1 MTTDLS
7 VACLRCGRPANPEH
21 HQPPDRASK
30 GMGGTSDPNVEDW
43 RVPLCRDCHDSLHRQ
58 EWALRVEDG
67 IATGFD
73 LKGEMLFVRP
83 YEPMEVALSFSSY
96 PKDILMKRGL
106 LTWLSDENLCY
117 FIGRALVAAKTNVL
131 NIGMAADVFR
141 ERYGQYGERWYERA
155 AEIIR
160 DNNQDGQGISAR
172 ELYRCHA
179 VYVAFSDK
187 PELLELMSKTLAAT
201 CAEAAEPAK
210 AIEFCVNAISEGH
223 QPTVK
228 LIEGKFGHKGS
239 SLESAAWETCSA
251 CGGTGRVR
259 VTE

>member
-1 MTTDLS
+1 
-7 VACLRCGRPANPEH
+7 
-21 HQPPDRASK
+21 
-30 GMGGTSDPNVEDW
+30 MGGTSDPDAEDW
-43 RVPLCRDCHDSLHRQ
+43 RVPLCRDCHDSLHRK
-58 EWALRVEDG
+58 EWRLRVEDG
-67 IATGFD
+67 IAVGLD

-83 YEPMEVALSFSSY
+83 YEPLEVALSFSSY

-141 ERYGQYGERWYERA
+141 ERYGHFGGQWYVRA

-179 VYVAFSDK
+179 VYVAFADK
-187 PELLELMSKTLAAT
+187 PELLELMSKSVAVA
-201 CAEAAEPAK
+201 CAESAHPQE
-210 AIEFCVNAISEGH
+210 AIEYCELAISEGRS
-223 QPTVK
+223 PKIREV
-228 LIEGKFGHKGS
+228 EEAFGHKPTG
-239 SLESAAWETCSA
+239 LVESEWETCPR
-251 CGGTGRVR
+251 CNGLGRVKKEPEA
-259 VTE
+259 T

>member
-1 MTTDLS
+1 
-7 VACLRCGRPANPEH
+7 
-21 HQPPDRASK
+21 
-30 GMGGTSDPNVEDW
+30 MGGTSDPNVEDW

-58 EWALRVEDG
+58 EWTLRVEDG
-67 IATGFD
+67 IAVGFD
-73 LKGEMLFVRP
+73 LKQEVLFVRP
-83 YEPMEVALSFSSY
+83 YEPIEVALSFSSY
-96 PKDILMKRGL
+96 PKDILKKRDL

-131 NIGMAADVFR
+131 NIGMAADIFR

-179 VYVAFSDK
+179 VYVAFADK

-201 CAEAAEPAK
+201 CAEASDPAK
-210 AIEFCVNAISEGH
+210 AIEYCSDAISEGRT
-223 QPTVK
+223 PTTRE
-228 LIEGKFGHKGS
+228 ITEAFGHKATG
-239 SLESAAWETCSA
+239 LVESEWETCPT
-251 CGGTGRVR
+251 CNGLGRVKKEPEVER
-259 VTE
+259 